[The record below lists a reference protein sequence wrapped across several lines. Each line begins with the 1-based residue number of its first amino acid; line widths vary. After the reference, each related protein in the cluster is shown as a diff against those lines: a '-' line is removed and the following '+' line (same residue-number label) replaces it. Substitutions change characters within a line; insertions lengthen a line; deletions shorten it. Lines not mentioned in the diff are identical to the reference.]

1 MRTVLHTF
9 RPTETIDGVI
19 KLLGRHSYT
28 KEEMRHL
35 RRAFDELNGFVVP
48 KPGMQYKIP
57 LPFETTDEFGNVVDT
72 TPPDVDSATPGDDQ
86 APESDKVIGS

>member
-9 RPTETIDGVI
+9 RPSETIDAVI

-35 RRAFDELNGFVVP
+35 RRAFDQLNGFVVP

-57 LPFETTDEFGNVVDT
+57 LPFETTDEFGNIVDT
-72 TPPDVDSATPGDDQ
+72 TPPEPAEDDQGTDSATPGDDCT
-86 APESDKVIGS
+86 P